1 MSSSFFPFDRERE
14 PSIVPTEFE
23 VPPWVDEMFHKLDL
37 IQRDVEKFMA
47 TMQDL
52 KDAVTRNTNAEQ
64 SITLVLQG
72 VVQQL
77 KEAQASGDPNA
88 IQDVITQIDAN
99 TKVLADAATANT
111 PVAAPAAPAPAP
123 PATP

>member
-1 MSSSFFPFDRERE
+1 MSPSFFPFDRERE

-23 VPPWVDEMFHKLDL
+23 VPPWVDGMFHKLDL
-37 IQRDVEKFMA
+37 IQKDLEKFMA

-77 KEAQASGDPNA
+77 KDAQASGDPAA

-99 TKVLADAATANT
+99 TKTLADAATANT
-111 PVAAPAAPAPAP
+111 PVAPAAAPAPAP
-123 PATP
+123 PTTP

>member
-1 MSSSFFPFDRERE
+1 
-14 PSIVPTEFE
+14 
-23 VPPWVDEMFHKLDL
+23 MFHKLDL

>member
-1 MSSSFFPFDRERE
+1 MTPSFFPFDRERE
-14 PSIVPTEFE
+14 SSVAPMEFE

-37 IQRDVEKFMA
+37 IQRDLEKFMA

-52 KDAVTRNTNAEQ
+52 KDAVTRNTNANS

-77 KEAQASGDPNA
+77 KDAQASGDPAA
-88 IQDVITQIDAN
+88 IQDVITQLDAN
-99 TKVLADAATANT
+99 TKTLADAATANT
-111 PVAAPAAPAPAP
+111 PVAPAPGTP
-123 PATP
+123 PPPTTP